1 MSKSKKT
8 VIIIIILVSIALIF
22 GISVKLLDTTGK
34 INQGNFRV
42 NDAVVT
48 STIDVEE
55 QVISTETEVKT
66 TEQTATTEAKPEAK
80 TEEKAENL
88 NKLTFK
94 LSQKNTI
101 ALLITKDVEIKEM
114 YLDNYNVSTPSK
126 KGVIKTNINGVVTDL
141 QTPKTILVPTE
152 KNGQYYLEI
161 KIDNTEF
168 ATDVKIPEGTNAV
181 TFDGTILKLL
191 DIKLSDIAF
200 VAKFNL
206 NIIDVTGKKNVCEF
220 KFKLPNETLLTEG
233 ISITREENSNYVFS
247 LRENKN

>member
-8 VIIIIILVSIALIF
+8 VIIIIILVSIALVF

-42 NDAVVT
+42 NDTVVT

-55 QVISTETEVKT
+55 QVTATEKEVKN
-66 TEQTATTEAKPEAK
+66 TEQTAATEAK

-114 YLDNYNVSTPSK
+114 YLDNYNVTTPSK

-152 KNGQYYLEI
+152 KDGQYYLEI

-220 KFKLPNETLLTEG
+220 KFKLPNETLLTDG